1 MFYLVT
7 KVVIFSKK
15 ASMLDTVFWGR
26 ALLLFVFPLIIP
38 WFFSTFAALNI

>member
-1 MFYLVT
+1 MLYLVT

-15 ASMLDTVFWGR
+15 ASMLDTVFGGEHYYY
-26 ALLLFVFPLIIP
+26 LFFPLIIP